1 MAKPISSEKRADIIR
16 HLESGKSKADVA
28 VWLFVCVRTITRI
41 WDKYTRLGSYE
52 PEPQRSGRKALVS
65 AETMSLV
72 MAKIKEV
79 PDMALFELIE
89 EFNLPISQAAL
100 SKRLIKLGLA
110 PPLLR
115 LWMRLHPM
123 TLKAGFSIAV
133 MDYNKLKC
141 YMTLGISHLAKTLRF
156 CNWLIH
162 QQEKED
168 QSWSNWNR
176 SKSRGRL

>member
-65 AETMSLV
+65 DETMDRV
-72 MAKIKEV
+72 MAKIREI
-79 PDMALFELIE
+79 PDMTLLELID

-100 SKRLIKLGLA
+100 SKRLIKLGLTYKKRRSIQKTGNA
-110 PPLLR
+110 KGIIYLSTERFILHTVLLR
-115 LWMRLHPM
+115 YVEVCFLL
-123 TLKAGFSIAV
+123 
-133 MDYNKLKC
+133 
-141 YMTLGISHLAKTLRF
+141 F
-156 CNWLIH
+156 CMPFFEIC
-162 QQEKED
+162 
-168 QSWSNWNR
+168 
-176 SKSRGRL
+176 